1 MMGGNLTTSRGGR
14 EPEAAACQEVKV
26 DDEARIGAGDD
37 DIHHPKQQSTS
48 NRGEQMQMDVCAL
61 RGKGEG
67 GDRGTVDNNDDEAI
81 GGDDV
86 CRLKQQST
94 NIGGEKKLW
103 MAVCVMRG
111 GGVTR
116 GGGGREAAKPPEA
129 EASAVKRPA
138 VEQEPEASGI
148 SG

>member
-1 MMGGNLTTSRGGR
+1 
-14 EPEAAACQEVKV
+14 
-26 DDEARIGAGDD
+26 
-37 DIHHPKQQSTS
+37 
-48 NRGEQMQMDVCAL
+48 MQMDVCAM
-61 RGKGEG
+61 RGKGKG
-67 GDRGTVDNNDDEAI
+67 GDRGTVDDNDGEAI

-86 CRLKQQST
+86 RRLKQQST
-94 NIGGEKKLW
+94 NNGGEKKLW
-103 MAVCVMRG
+103 MAVCAMRG

-116 GGGGREAAKPPEA
+116 GGGGREAAKPPVA

>member
-1 MMGGNLTTSRGGR
+1 MGGNSTTSRGGR
-14 EPEAAACQEVKV
+14 EPEAAACQEAKV

-48 NRGEQMQMDVCAL
+48 NRGEQMQMAVCVM

-67 GDRGTVDNNDDEAI
+67 GDRGTVDDNDDEAI

-86 CRLKQQST
+86 RRLKQQST

-103 MAVCVMRG
+103 MAVCA
-111 GGVTR
+111 TR
-116 GGGGREAAKPPEA
+116 
-129 EASAVKRPA
+129 
-138 VEQEPEASGI
+138 
-148 SG
+148 